1 MFRDE
6 YNSYTEPMRPPCKTR
21 PWFPLLLLVV
31 VVVAVAH
38 VTGLIKPLA
47 MLALQWTGSDSAGSL
62 WAAGSRLTGSWE
74 SDDDPMF
81 RRVCHFEPKG
91 GFYRTGIYTADAGH
105 GMREVVFK
113 ITSEERSGRYVEM
126 TECLPGADANYHV
139 RYSIAD
145 DGQSLTREYDAPNG
159 AHVSCQYRY
168 LGPPPEDAPR
178 TSRP

>member
-6 YNSYTEPMRPPCKTR
+6 YSSYTEPLRPPRKTR

-38 VTGLIKPLA
+38 TAGLIKPLA
-47 MLALQWTGSDSAGSL
+47 TLALQWTGSDSGSL
-62 WAAGSRLTGSWE
+62 WGAGSRLTGNWE

-81 RRVCHFEPKG
+81 RRVCYFAPKG
-91 GFYRTGIYTADAGH
+91 GFYRTGIYTADAGP

-113 ITSEERSGRYVEM
+113 ITSEDRSGHHVDM
-126 TECLPGADANYHV
+126 TEYLPGADANYHV

-145 DGQSLTREYDAPNG
+145 DGQSMTREYDTPNG
-159 AHVSCQYRY
+159 THVSCQYRY
-168 LGPPPEDAPR
+168 LGPPTEDTPR